1 MAEDNEELVRLRVN
15 EFRGS
20 NEVFNNIFEYVSHR
34 LEFDPACS
42 GPEMYD
48 MIRFAFM
55 DELASPDEYPLGFF
69 EASALDQYFFT
80 SFKPTGFWRAAYKFP
95 RGGEIIGTK
104 GRVVHVGM
112 FTFDFESV

>member
-1 MAEDNEELVRLRVN
+1 MEDNEELVRIRVD
-15 EFRGS
+15 EFRTS

-34 LEFDPACS
+34 LEFDPVCT

-55 DELASPDEYPLGFF
+55 DELGGDLSPLGFF

-80 SFKPTGFWRAAYKFP
+80 AFQPTGFWRAAYKFP
-95 RGGEIIGTK
+95 RGGEVIGTK
-104 GRVVHVGM
+104 GRVVRVGM
-112 FTFDFESV
+112 FTFDFD